1 MCFTMIF
8 TEKIQN
14 LMKLYMNTLKDNNN
28 ELQLLFVYQTGS
40 RKKGKGVIEKID
52 KMSKVTS

>member
-1 MCFTMIF
+1 MT
-8 TEKIQN
+8 
-14 LMKLYMNTLKDNNN
+14 LYMNTLKDNNN

-40 RKKGKGVIEKID
+40 RKKGKGVIKKID